1 MTSHSDQ
8 TDTCEIILADLAAWL
23 VMLFFLLALKDLAI
37 GRFSDWTIWR
47 FGDLAIGRLDDL
59 EKFGDRGVR

>member
-37 GRFSDWTIWR
+37 GRF
-47 FGDLAIGRLDDL
+47 GDLAIGL
-59 EKFGDRGVR
+59 